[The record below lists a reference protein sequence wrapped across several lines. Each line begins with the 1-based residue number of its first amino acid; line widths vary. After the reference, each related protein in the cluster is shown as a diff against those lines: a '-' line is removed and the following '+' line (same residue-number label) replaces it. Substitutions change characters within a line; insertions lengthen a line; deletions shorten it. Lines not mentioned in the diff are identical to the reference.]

1 MNHLLDLEAKLAIL
15 AGNPCACT
23 VCKAAAQLASKA
35 LRDVSPTGNALL
47 GMPQGTPEFELAER
61 IFRDEEIRRM
71 RAAYEEIDR
80 GRCEMLP
87 PPKLDEPFE
96 PPIAPHITMLPD
108 PEQYREQIERY
119 RKHNMKPRMVHRR
132 NRIEMQNN
140 PRVPGSY
147 WIKP

>member
-15 AGNPCACT
+15 AGNPCACA
-23 VCKAAAQLASKA
+23 VCKAAAQLARRA
-35 LRDVSPTGNALL
+35 LRDVSPTGTTLL

-61 IFRDEEIRRM
+61 IFHDEEIRRL

-87 PPKLDEPFE
+87 PPKLDTPS
-96 PPIAPHITMLPD
+96 APVDAMALPD
-108 PEQYREQIERY
+108 PEQYRDKIEHY

-132 NRIEMQNN
+132 TRIEMQNN

-147 WIKP
+147 WIKT